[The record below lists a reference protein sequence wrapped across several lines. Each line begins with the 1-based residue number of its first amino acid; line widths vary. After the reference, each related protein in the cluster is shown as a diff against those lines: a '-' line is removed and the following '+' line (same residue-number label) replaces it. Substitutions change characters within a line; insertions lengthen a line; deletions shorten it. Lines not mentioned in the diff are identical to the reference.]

1 MLDKEVIV
9 IGAGL
14 AGSEAAWQLANFG
27 LPVKLVEMRPVK
39 STPAHHTG
47 EFGELV
53 CSNSFG
59 ALSPDRAAGLLQKE
73 LRIFKSLIVQTADKF
88 AVPAGGA
95 LAVDRSKF
103 SDALTEALSNHP
115 LIEIKRFEQLDLP
128 SEENITILAT
138 GPLTADELSY
148 KIQDFT
154 GVDECH
160 FFDAASPIIQ
170 GDSIDQ
176 ELSLIHI

>member
-1 MLDKEVIV
+1 MIDKEVIV

-14 AGSEAAWQLANFG
+14 AGSEAAWQVANSG
-27 LPVKLVEMRPVK
+27 IPVKLVEMRPFK

-73 LRIFKSLIVQTADKF
+73 LRLFNSLIIQTADKF

-103 SDALTEALSNHP
+103 SEALTEALSNHP
-115 LIEIKRFEQLDLP
+115 LIEIKRFEQLDIP
-128 SEENITILAT
+128 SKENITILAT
-138 GPLTADELSY
+138 GPLTADELFY
-148 KIQDFT
+148 KIQLLQ
-154 GVDECH
+154 V
-160 FFDAASPIIQ
+160 
-170 GDSIDQ
+170 
-176 ELSLIHI
+176 

>member
-1 MLDKEVIV
+1 MIDKEVIV

-27 LPVKLVEMRPVK
+27 VPVKLVEMRPVK

-73 LRIFKSLIVQTADKF
+73 LRIFKSLILQTADK
-88 AVPAGGA
+88 
-95 LAVDRSKF
+95 
-103 SDALTEALSNHP
+103 
-115 LIEIKRFEQLDLP
+115 
-128 SEENITILAT
+128 
-138 GPLTADELSY
+138 
-148 KIQDFT
+148 
-154 GVDECH
+154 
-160 FFDAASPIIQ
+160 
-170 GDSIDQ
+170 
-176 ELSLIHI
+176 LSLIHI

>member
-1 MLDKEVIV
+1 LIDKEVIV

-14 AGSEAAWQLANFG
+14 AGSEAAWQAANLG
-27 LPVKLVEMRPVK
+27 IPVKLVEMRPLK
-39 STPAHHTG
+39 STQAHHTA

-88 AVPAGGA
+88 SVPAGGA

-103 SDALTEALSNHP
+103 SIALTDALSNHP
-115 LIEIKRFEQLDLP
+115 LIEIKRFEQLDSQQRKYNDP
-128 SEENITILAT
+128 RNW
-138 GPLTADELSY
+138 
-148 KIQDFT
+148 
-154 GVDECH
+154 
-160 FFDAASPIIQ
+160 
-170 GDSIDQ
+170 SINCR
-176 ELSLIHI
+176 

>member
-1 MLDKEVIV
+1 MIEREVIV

-14 AGSEAAWQLANFG
+14 AGSEAAWQVANSG
-27 LPVKLVEMRPVK
+27 VPVKLVEMRPFN

-59 ALSPDRAAGLLQKE
+59 SSSPDRAAGLLQKE
-73 LRIFKSLIVQTADKF
+73 LRFFNSLIVQVADKF

-103 SDALTEALSNHP
+103 SNALTEALSNQS

-128 SEENITILAT
+128 AK
-138 GPLTADELSY
+138 
-148 KIQDFT
+148 KI
-154 GVDECH
+154 
-160 FFDAASPIIQ
+160 
-170 GDSIDQ
+170 
-176 ELSLIHI
+176 

>member
-1 MLDKEVIV
+1 LIDKEVIV

-14 AGSEAAWQLANFG
+14 AGSEAAWQVANSG
-27 LPVKLVEMRPVK
+27 IPVKLVEMRPIK

-59 ALSPDRAAGLLQKE
+59 ALSSDRAAGLLQKE
-73 LRIFKSLIVQTADKF
+73 LRTFNSLIVQTADKF

-103 SDALTEALSNHP
+103 SIALTDILSKHP
-115 LIEIKRFEQLDLP
+115 LIE
-128 SEENITILAT
+128 
-138 GPLTADELSY
+138 
-148 KIQDFT
+148 KIRSFQNHQWSIQVNTMQYFL
-154 GVDECH
+154 H
-160 FFDAASPIIQ
+160 FFSMCVYTTN
-170 GDSIDQ
+170 
-176 ELSLIHI
+176 